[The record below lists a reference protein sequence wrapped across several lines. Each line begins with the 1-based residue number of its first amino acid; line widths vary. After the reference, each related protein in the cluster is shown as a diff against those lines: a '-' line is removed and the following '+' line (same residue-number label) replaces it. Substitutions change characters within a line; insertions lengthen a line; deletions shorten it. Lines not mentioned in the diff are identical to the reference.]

1 VAFGSRLLPLGLVLF
16 VGGCASKPID
26 TGGGGGSGGGSG
38 TGGSGTGGSAGT
50 QATDPEQAVADDVLG
65 VGEGAGTLL
74 TIYDPAAATPGRTLV
89 PTALAWNPTEQD
101 ELWITLR
108 EPPSDQECV
117 TGMKTGCPWLEGRV
131 AIVQGAASALSAAHQ
146 VETKKDANAW
156 HFMRRPSSLAFGSD
170 DTFASCGEA
179 RTGNYED
186 ESVPFNGPVLWSADP
201 SIFGAVPP
209 ADSPTGSTHIDMLH
223 ESPYCM
229 GIAHERDNVYWT
241 FNGDAGS
248 LDRYDFHVPHEPG
261 GDDHSDG
268 EVWRYAAGLL
278 ARVPDVPSHL
288 VYDGE
293 RSLLYAADTGH
304 GRVVALDPSTA
315 SEVDTITTYDP
326 IATHALMGGATLT
339 ELVPP
344 GMLAAPTGITLYRGV
359 LFVTDFDSSRIV
371 AFDRSGRMLLI
382 GYTNLPTGSIGG
394 IGIGPDGRAYI
405 TERAGGRVLRLDP
418 AGAPP

>member
-1 VAFGSRLLPLGLVLF
+1 VAFGSRLLPFGLVLLL
-16 VGGCASKPID
+16 GGCASEALPTSGD
-26 TGGGGGSGGGSG
+26 GGSPS
-38 TGGSGTGGSAGT
+38 S
-50 QATDPEQAVADDVLG
+50 ATDADQAVADAVLG
-65 VGEGAGTLL
+65 VGQGPAALV
-74 TIYDPAAATPGRTLV
+74 TIYDPSDDDSGRTLV
-89 PTALAWNPTEQD
+89 PTALAWNPTEPD

-108 EPPSDQECV
+108 EPPTERTCT
-117 TGMKTGCPWLEGRV
+117 TGMKTACPWLEGRV
-131 AIVQGAASALSAAHQ
+131 AIVHGAASAPGTPPQ
-146 VETKKDANAW
+146 IETKEDANAW

-186 ESVPFNGPVLWSADP
+186 ESIPFNGPVLWSADP
-201 SIFGAVPP
+201 SIFGAEPP

-288 VYDGE
+288 AYDPE
-293 RSLLYAADTGH
+293 TSVLFAADTGH
-304 GRVVALDPSTA
+304 GRIVALDTKSGH
-315 SEVDTITTYDP
+315 DGGDITTYDP
-326 IATHALMGGATLT
+326 IQTHVLMSGATLSEIVPAAT
-339 ELVPP
+339 LVE
-344 GMLAAPTGITLYRGV
+344 PTGLTLFRGV
-359 LFVTDFDSSRIV
+359 LFVTDFWSSRIV
-371 AFDRSGRMLLI
+371 AFDRRGRLLAKVD
-382 GYTNLPTGSIGG
+382 TSLPEGSIGG
-394 IGIGPDGRAYI
+394 IGIGSDGHAYI
-405 TERAGGRVLRLDP
+405 TERAFGRVLRLDP
-418 AGAPP
+418 AGSTR